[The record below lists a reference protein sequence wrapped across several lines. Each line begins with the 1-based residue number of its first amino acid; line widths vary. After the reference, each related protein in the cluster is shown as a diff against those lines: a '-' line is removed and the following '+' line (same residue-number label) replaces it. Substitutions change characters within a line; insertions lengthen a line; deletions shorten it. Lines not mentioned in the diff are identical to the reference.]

1 MRLKH
6 LFPFAFLAAFSM
18 DALADK
24 VVMDFEDGETTG
36 SGWNMTESIVDNPVK
51 CGNNSA
57 KCELVEPDEAW
68 GMTGVWIEYNR
79 GTEFIVADIFMNKD
93 GDITMRDNMQ
103 NTDDTNNNV

>member
-1 MRLKH
+1 MSSL
-6 LFPFAFLAAFSM
+6 

-24 VVMDFEDGETTG
+24 VVMDFENDKTTG

-51 CGNNSA
+51 CGNTSS

-79 GTEFIVADIFMNKD
+79 GTEFIIADIFMNTYPRKTTYP
-93 GDITMRDNMQ
+93 IP
-103 NTDDTNNNV
+103 